1 MHNFT
6 IKEKSQVFSAV
17 CKEDLKSKDQLT
29 LLLSNLAADSS
40 WMNSKRYLCFSQ
52 KQSLNATKHPQR
64 CSPCFREWN
73 LNYINMNMQ
82 E

>member
-1 MHNFT
+1 MQNFT

-29 LLLSNLAADSS
+29 LLSNLAADSS
-40 WMNSKRYLCFSQ
+40 RMNSKRYVCFSQ

-64 CSPCFREWN
+64 CSPCFGN
-73 LNYINMNMQ
+73 GVLTT
-82 E
+82 